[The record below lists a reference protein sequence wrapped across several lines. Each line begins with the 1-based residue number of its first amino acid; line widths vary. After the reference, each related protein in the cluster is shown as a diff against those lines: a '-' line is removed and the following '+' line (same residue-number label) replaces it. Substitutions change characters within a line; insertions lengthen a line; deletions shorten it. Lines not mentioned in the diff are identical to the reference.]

1 MKHIAKRL
9 LSLLLVV
16 CLVLSVAVIPA
27 GAAETKLTSVYAS
40 YAAEGHTN
48 APVADDV
55 FEAKSDS
62 ITVSIM
68 TTTDMHGRAY
78 DWNSYT
84 NSALNNNFLQAAK
97 IIAERRAAVDD
108 SILIDVGDILQ
119 GSALSSYNILQEG
132 GENSPMATA
141 LRYIGYDAFVL
152 GNHEFNYAPQIQWN
166 YYNLLTS
173 TDKAVVG
180 QPVDVI
186 CSNVVETETNESVF
200 SPYKT
205 FTYKFEDGTTFTI
218 GLLGFENMNNAN
230 WDVAS
235 HYEGCTFGH
244 PDNTEKSYVYEWEN
258 YYGKEMQEKCDY
270 IIVAMHSGEGNP
282 DIYNQENQGGYFATH
297 TTGVDMLLTG
307 HNHQRNAVTLQNKNG
322 EDVLVMNG
330 GGSTL
335 GETVLTLKKGADGKV
350 TVTAGESTMHPLG
363 SALGKDENGKDIR
376 VPSPDFKSGD
386 PNYDGLK
393 DLITPLFERSDA
405 FVNKKIGTVSGTWDT
420 ISNYYLTQSDSYDLV
435 HKAQIW
441 AACTDNNI
449 DPTKEHVISMTTP
462 VAKWGWSVSSLLA
475 DGATSG
481 DISLRDCYSLY
492 QYDNNTLYMIRMT
505 GAQLKSWMQR
515 TAQNYRVNDN
525 GQLGGGGFGCD
536 TFYGVNYDVY
546 VGNPD
551 GQRVQNITY
560 ADGTSVKDD
569 DTIYA
574 CLSSYRLSATKDSDA
589 YGWFASTGIT
599 SSSEEALWDATIS
612 ERFNNVGGSVP
623 LIIGEYIKEMTAEG
637 KDITP
642 GRETKWT
649 IHAEANPVKTIEVF
663 ETTDVH
669 GYLVDTS
676 SGNESTFQYRMA
688 YIANVV
694 NEARANAE
702 NDAVL
707 LLDGGDIYQG
717 TPVSNLTYG
726 SALRA
731 AFDAMGYDAVA
742 LGNHEFDWDVKTY
755 AADEDGTMSAYE
767 IGEFKGD
774 SNIPVLAYNLYDT
787 GTTNR
792 ASFVKDY
799 VIVDKAGVKVA
810 LVGYIPDY
818 SMDIMTA
825 KIAPYDIDPSIE
837 KLNAK
842 IESIVA
848 AEDPDVVVVVAHASP
863 RGLANS
869 VNSELVDLVVGG
881 HSHTVSYGV
890 ADNGVAYIQGNCQAK
905 GYANAKI
912 QFNTETKEVTVVNP
926 SYVNTTGRDN
936 TQNLFDTEGN
946 TKLDPT
952 VLAISH
958 ASWDAV
964 KDDMSE
970 VLGVADQSIT
980 RRARIGNS
988 SSTIAG
994 NWLTGLMLEATKE
1007 LNTVVAFTNS
1017 GGIRCDLLANEGETT
1032 RTVTVGDIYAITPF
1046 GNRLYTYDLTGAELA
1061 ATVENSF
1068 KNSNYGDQFSGM
1080 VVKYTAEPDGKDED
1094 GRPVRGARTV
1104 VSIVLDDGT
1113 VVDIKDNT
1121 KTYRVAVNEYCA
1133 TLPGSVFE
1141 NKTPVQNVNEAP
1153 IDNISAIEAL
1163 RAIGKA
1169 NNGKLPLDLTER
1181 CVKVELVEEDPCE
1194 QYTDLDANAWYAES
1208 VHFALVNGLFVGF
1221 GDGTFRPEAALSRAM
1236 VATVLYRQ
1244 AGSPAV
1250 TGTSTF
1256 PDLKDDWYADAVA
1269 WAQEAKVVIGDD
1281 KGLFRPD
1288 DDVTRE
1294 EMVTMLYRFAASQNM
1309 DTTTTGDL
1317 SSFTDASSVQSYATE
1332 PMTWAVGNGI
1342 ILGMG
1347 NNELAPRESATRA
1360 QFAAITARLAALK

>member
-48 APVADDV
+48 APIEDDV

-62 ITVSIM
+62 ITVSTL

-84 NSALNNNFLQAAK
+84 NSALSNNFLQAAK
-97 IIAERRAAVDD
+97 LVAERRAAVDD

-173 TDKAVVG
+173 TDKAVAG

-244 PDNTEKSYVYEWEN
+244 TDNAEKSYVYEWEN

-335 GETVLTLKKGADGKV
+335 GETVLTLTKGADGKV
-350 TVTAGESTMHPLG
+350 TVTAAESTMHPLN
-363 SALGKDENGKDIR
+363 SALGKDENGRDIR

-405 FVNKKIGTVSGTWDT
+405 FVNKKIGTVSGEWDT

-449 DPTKEHVISMTTP
+449 DPTKEHVVSMTTP
-462 VAKWGWSVSSLLA
+462 VAKRGWSVSSLLA

-492 QYDNNTLYMIRMT
+492 QYDNNTLYMIKMT
-505 GAQLKSWMQR
+505 GAQLKSWMQH

-525 GQLGGGGFGCD
+525 GQVGGGGFGCD

-546 VGNPD
+546 VGKPD

-560 ADGTSVKDD
+560 ADGTPVKDD
-569 DTIYA
+569 DMIYA

-599 SSSEEALWDATIS
+599 SSSEEVLWDATVS

-649 IHAEANPVKTIEVF
+649 
-663 ETTDVH
+663 
-669 GYLVDTS
+669 
-676 SGNESTFQYRMA
+676 
-688 YIANVV
+688 
-694 NEARANAE
+694 
-702 NDAVL
+702 
-707 LLDGGDIYQG
+707 
-717 TPVSNLTYG
+717 
-726 SALRA
+726 
-731 AFDAMGYDAVA
+731 
-742 LGNHEFDWDVKTY
+742 
-755 AADEDGTMSAYE
+755 
-767 IGEFKGD
+767 
-774 SNIPVLAYNLYDT
+774 
-787 GTTNR
+787 
-792 ASFVKDY
+792 
-799 VIVDKAGVKVA
+799 
-810 LVGYIPDY
+810 
-818 SMDIMTA
+818 
-825 KIAPYDIDPSIE
+825 
-837 KLNAK
+837 
-842 IESIVA
+842 
-848 AEDPDVVVVVAHASP
+848 
-863 RGLANS
+863 
-869 VNSELVDLVVGG
+869 
-881 HSHTVSYGV
+881 
-890 ADNGVAYIQGNCQAK
+890 
-905 GYANAKI
+905 
-912 QFNTETKEVTVVNP
+912 
-926 SYVNTTGRDN
+926 
-936 TQNLFDTEGN
+936 
-946 TKLDPT
+946 
-952 VLAISH
+952 
-958 ASWDAV
+958 
-964 KDDMSE
+964 
-970 VLGVADQSIT
+970 
-980 RRARIGNS
+980 
-988 SSTIAG
+988 
-994 NWLTGLMLEATKE
+994 
-1007 LNTVVAFTNS
+1007 
-1017 GGIRCDLLANEGETT
+1017 
-1032 RTVTVGDIYAITPF
+1032 
-1046 GNRLYTYDLTGAELA
+1046 
-1061 ATVENSF
+1061 
-1068 KNSNYGDQFSGM
+1068 
-1080 VVKYTAEPDGKDED
+1080 
-1094 GRPVRGARTV
+1094 
-1104 VSIVLDDGT
+1104 
-1113 VVDIKDNT
+1113 
-1121 KTYRVAVNEYCA
+1121 
-1133 TLPGSVFE
+1133 
-1141 NKTPVQNVNEAP
+1141 VQ
-1153 IDNISAIEAL
+1153 
-1163 RAIGKA
+1163 
-1169 NNGKLPLDLTER
+1169 
-1181 CVKVELVEEDPCE
+1181 VEEDPCE

-1250 TGTSTF
+1250 TDTSTF

-1317 SSFTDASSVQSYATE
+1317 SSFTDTSSVQSYATE

>member
-48 APVADDV
+48 APIEDDV

-84 NSALNNNFLQAAK
+84 NSALSNNFLQAAK
-97 IIAERRAAVDD
+97 LVAERRAAVDD

-173 TDKAVVG
+173 TDKAVAG

-244 PDNTEKSYVYEWEN
+244 TDNAEKSYVYEWEN

-322 EDVLVMNG
+322 ENVLVMNG

-335 GETVLTLKKGADGKV
+335 GETVLTLTKGADGKV
-350 TVTAGESTMHPLG
+350 TVTAAESTMHPLN
-363 SALGKDENGKDIR
+363 SALGKDIR
-376 VPSPDFKSGD
+376 VTSPDFKSGD
-386 PNYDGLK
+386 ANYDGLK
-393 DLITPLFERSDA
+393 TLITPLFERSDA

-462 VAKWGWSVSSLLA
+462 VAKRGWSVSSLLA

-515 TAQNYRVNDN
+515 TAQNYRVNDD
-525 GQLGGGGFGCD
+525 GQVGGGGFGCD

-560 ADGTSVKDD
+560 ADGTPVKDD

-599 SSSEEALWDATIS
+599 SNSEEALWDATIS

-649 IHAEANPVKTIEVF
+649 
-663 ETTDVH
+663 
-669 GYLVDTS
+669 
-676 SGNESTFQYRMA
+676 
-688 YIANVV
+688 
-694 NEARANAE
+694 
-702 NDAVL
+702 
-707 LLDGGDIYQG
+707 
-717 TPVSNLTYG
+717 
-726 SALRA
+726 
-731 AFDAMGYDAVA
+731 
-742 LGNHEFDWDVKTY
+742 
-755 AADEDGTMSAYE
+755 
-767 IGEFKGD
+767 
-774 SNIPVLAYNLYDT
+774 
-787 GTTNR
+787 
-792 ASFVKDY
+792 
-799 VIVDKAGVKVA
+799 
-810 LVGYIPDY
+810 
-818 SMDIMTA
+818 
-825 KIAPYDIDPSIE
+825 
-837 KLNAK
+837 
-842 IESIVA
+842 
-848 AEDPDVVVVVAHASP
+848 
-863 RGLANS
+863 
-869 VNSELVDLVVGG
+869 
-881 HSHTVSYGV
+881 
-890 ADNGVAYIQGNCQAK
+890 
-905 GYANAKI
+905 
-912 QFNTETKEVTVVNP
+912 
-926 SYVNTTGRDN
+926 
-936 TQNLFDTEGN
+936 
-946 TKLDPT
+946 
-952 VLAISH
+952 
-958 ASWDAV
+958 
-964 KDDMSE
+964 
-970 VLGVADQSIT
+970 
-980 RRARIGNS
+980 
-988 SSTIAG
+988 
-994 NWLTGLMLEATKE
+994 
-1007 LNTVVAFTNS
+1007 
-1017 GGIRCDLLANEGETT
+1017 
-1032 RTVTVGDIYAITPF
+1032 
-1046 GNRLYTYDLTGAELA
+1046 
-1061 ATVENSF
+1061 
-1068 KNSNYGDQFSGM
+1068 
-1080 VVKYTAEPDGKDED
+1080 
-1094 GRPVRGARTV
+1094 
-1104 VSIVLDDGT
+1104 
-1113 VVDIKDNT
+1113 
-1121 KTYRVAVNEYCA
+1121 
-1133 TLPGSVFE
+1133 
-1141 NKTPVQNVNEAP
+1141 VQ
-1153 IDNISAIEAL
+1153 
-1163 RAIGKA
+1163 
-1169 NNGKLPLDLTER
+1169 
-1181 CVKVELVEEDPCE
+1181 VEEDPCE

>member
-27 GAAETKLTSVYAS
+27 GAAETKLASVYAS

-48 APVADDV
+48 APIEDDV

-84 NSALNNNFLQAAK
+84 NSALSNNFLQAAK
-97 IIAERRAAVDD
+97 LVAERRAAVDD

-173 TDKAVVG
+173 TDKAVAG

-244 PDNTEKSYVYEWEN
+244 TDNAEKSYVYEWEN

-282 DIYNQENQGGYFATH
+282 DVYNQENQGGYFATH

-322 EDVLVMNG
+322 ENVLVMNG

-335 GETVLTLKKGADGKV
+335 GETVLTLTKGADGKV
-350 TVTAGESTMHPLG
+350 SVTAAESTMHPLN
-363 SALGKDENGKDIR
+363 SALGKDIR
-376 VPSPDFKSGD
+376 VTSPDFKSGD
-386 PNYDGLK
+386 ANYDGLK
-393 DLITPLFERSDA
+393 TLITPLFERSDA

-462 VAKWGWSVSSLLA
+462 VAKRGWSVSSLLA

-515 TAQNYRVNDN
+515 TAQNYRVNDD
-525 GQLGGGGFGCD
+525 GQVGGGGFGCD

-560 ADGTSVKDD
+560 ADGTPVKDD

-599 SSSEEALWDATIS
+599 SSSEEALWDATVS

-649 IHAEANPVKTIEVF
+649 
-663 ETTDVH
+663 
-669 GYLVDTS
+669 
-676 SGNESTFQYRMA
+676 
-688 YIANVV
+688 
-694 NEARANAE
+694 
-702 NDAVL
+702 
-707 LLDGGDIYQG
+707 
-717 TPVSNLTYG
+717 
-726 SALRA
+726 
-731 AFDAMGYDAVA
+731 
-742 LGNHEFDWDVKTY
+742 
-755 AADEDGTMSAYE
+755 
-767 IGEFKGD
+767 
-774 SNIPVLAYNLYDT
+774 
-787 GTTNR
+787 
-792 ASFVKDY
+792 
-799 VIVDKAGVKVA
+799 
-810 LVGYIPDY
+810 
-818 SMDIMTA
+818 
-825 KIAPYDIDPSIE
+825 
-837 KLNAK
+837 
-842 IESIVA
+842 
-848 AEDPDVVVVVAHASP
+848 
-863 RGLANS
+863 
-869 VNSELVDLVVGG
+869 
-881 HSHTVSYGV
+881 
-890 ADNGVAYIQGNCQAK
+890 
-905 GYANAKI
+905 
-912 QFNTETKEVTVVNP
+912 
-926 SYVNTTGRDN
+926 
-936 TQNLFDTEGN
+936 
-946 TKLDPT
+946 
-952 VLAISH
+952 
-958 ASWDAV
+958 
-964 KDDMSE
+964 
-970 VLGVADQSIT
+970 
-980 RRARIGNS
+980 
-988 SSTIAG
+988 
-994 NWLTGLMLEATKE
+994 
-1007 LNTVVAFTNS
+1007 
-1017 GGIRCDLLANEGETT
+1017 
-1032 RTVTVGDIYAITPF
+1032 
-1046 GNRLYTYDLTGAELA
+1046 
-1061 ATVENSF
+1061 
-1068 KNSNYGDQFSGM
+1068 
-1080 VVKYTAEPDGKDED
+1080 
-1094 GRPVRGARTV
+1094 
-1104 VSIVLDDGT
+1104 
-1113 VVDIKDNT
+1113 
-1121 KTYRVAVNEYCA
+1121 
-1133 TLPGSVFE
+1133 
-1141 NKTPVQNVNEAP
+1141 VQ
-1153 IDNISAIEAL
+1153 
-1163 RAIGKA
+1163 
-1169 NNGKLPLDLTER
+1169 
-1181 CVKVELVEEDPCE
+1181 VEEDPCE

>member
-48 APVADDV
+48 APIEDDV

-97 IIAERRAAVDD
+97 LVAERRAAVDD

-173 TDKAVVG
+173 TDKAVAG

-322 EDVLVMNG
+322 ENVLVMNG

-335 GETVLTLKKGADGKV
+335 GETVLTLTKGADGKV
-350 TVTAGESTMHPLG
+350 TVTAAESTMHPLN

-420 ISNYYLTQSDSYDLV
+420 ISNYYLAQSDSYDLV

-449 DPTKEHVISMTTP
+449 DPTKEHVVSMTTP
-462 VAKWGWSVSSLLA
+462 VAKRGWSVSSLLA

-492 QYDNNTLYMIRMT
+492 QYDNNTLYMIKMT

-515 TAQNYRVNDN
+515 TAQNYRVNDD
-525 GQLGGGGFGCD
+525 GQVGGGGFGCD

-546 VGNPD
+546 VGKPD

-560 ADGTSVKDD
+560 ADGTPVKDD
-569 DTIYA
+569 DMIYA

-599 SSSEEALWDATIS
+599 SSSEEVLWDATVS

-649 IHAEANPVKTIEVF
+649 
-663 ETTDVH
+663 
-669 GYLVDTS
+669 
-676 SGNESTFQYRMA
+676 
-688 YIANVV
+688 
-694 NEARANAE
+694 
-702 NDAVL
+702 
-707 LLDGGDIYQG
+707 
-717 TPVSNLTYG
+717 
-726 SALRA
+726 
-731 AFDAMGYDAVA
+731 
-742 LGNHEFDWDVKTY
+742 
-755 AADEDGTMSAYE
+755 
-767 IGEFKGD
+767 
-774 SNIPVLAYNLYDT
+774 
-787 GTTNR
+787 
-792 ASFVKDY
+792 
-799 VIVDKAGVKVA
+799 
-810 LVGYIPDY
+810 
-818 SMDIMTA
+818 
-825 KIAPYDIDPSIE
+825 
-837 KLNAK
+837 
-842 IESIVA
+842 
-848 AEDPDVVVVVAHASP
+848 
-863 RGLANS
+863 
-869 VNSELVDLVVGG
+869 
-881 HSHTVSYGV
+881 
-890 ADNGVAYIQGNCQAK
+890 
-905 GYANAKI
+905 
-912 QFNTETKEVTVVNP
+912 
-926 SYVNTTGRDN
+926 
-936 TQNLFDTEGN
+936 
-946 TKLDPT
+946 
-952 VLAISH
+952 
-958 ASWDAV
+958 
-964 KDDMSE
+964 
-970 VLGVADQSIT
+970 
-980 RRARIGNS
+980 
-988 SSTIAG
+988 
-994 NWLTGLMLEATKE
+994 
-1007 LNTVVAFTNS
+1007 
-1017 GGIRCDLLANEGETT
+1017 
-1032 RTVTVGDIYAITPF
+1032 
-1046 GNRLYTYDLTGAELA
+1046 
-1061 ATVENSF
+1061 
-1068 KNSNYGDQFSGM
+1068 
-1080 VVKYTAEPDGKDED
+1080 
-1094 GRPVRGARTV
+1094 
-1104 VSIVLDDGT
+1104 
-1113 VVDIKDNT
+1113 
-1121 KTYRVAVNEYCA
+1121 
-1133 TLPGSVFE
+1133 
-1141 NKTPVQNVNEAP
+1141 VQ
-1153 IDNISAIEAL
+1153 
-1163 RAIGKA
+1163 
-1169 NNGKLPLDLTER
+1169 
-1181 CVKVELVEEDPCE
+1181 VEEDPCE

-1208 VHFALVNGLFVGF
+1208 VHFALVNGLFVGY

-1250 TGTSTF
+1250 TGSSTF
-1256 PDLKDDWYADAVA
+1256 PDLTDDWYADAVA

>member
-16 CLVLSVAVIPA
+16 SLVLSVAVIPA

-62 ITVSIM
+62 ITVSIL

-84 NSALNNNFLQAAK
+84 NSALSNNFLQAAK
-97 IIAERRAAVDD
+97 LVAERRAAVDD

-173 TDKAVVG
+173 TDKAVAG

-307 HNHQRNAVTLQNKNG
+307 HNHQRKAVTLQNKNG
-322 EDVLVMNG
+322 ENVLVMNG

-335 GETVLTLKKGADGKV
+335 GETVLTLTKGADGKV
-350 TVTAGESTMHPLG
+350 TVTAAESTMHPLN
-363 SALGKDENGKDIR
+363 SALGKDENGRDIR

-462 VAKWGWSVSSLLA
+462 VAKRGWSVSSLLA

-505 GAQLKSWMQR
+505 GAQLKSWMQH

-525 GQLGGGGFGCD
+525 GQVGGGGFGCD

-551 GQRVQNITY
+551 NQRVQNITY
-560 ADGTSVKDD
+560 ADGTAVKDD

-599 SSSEEALWDATIS
+599 SSSDEVLWDATIS

-637 KDITP
+637 KEITP

-649 IHAEANPVKTIEVF
+649 
-663 ETTDVH
+663 
-669 GYLVDTS
+669 
-676 SGNESTFQYRMA
+676 
-688 YIANVV
+688 
-694 NEARANAE
+694 
-702 NDAVL
+702 
-707 LLDGGDIYQG
+707 
-717 TPVSNLTYG
+717 
-726 SALRA
+726 
-731 AFDAMGYDAVA
+731 
-742 LGNHEFDWDVKTY
+742 
-755 AADEDGTMSAYE
+755 
-767 IGEFKGD
+767 
-774 SNIPVLAYNLYDT
+774 
-787 GTTNR
+787 
-792 ASFVKDY
+792 
-799 VIVDKAGVKVA
+799 
-810 LVGYIPDY
+810 
-818 SMDIMTA
+818 
-825 KIAPYDIDPSIE
+825 
-837 KLNAK
+837 
-842 IESIVA
+842 
-848 AEDPDVVVVVAHASP
+848 
-863 RGLANS
+863 
-869 VNSELVDLVVGG
+869 
-881 HSHTVSYGV
+881 
-890 ADNGVAYIQGNCQAK
+890 
-905 GYANAKI
+905 
-912 QFNTETKEVTVVNP
+912 
-926 SYVNTTGRDN
+926 
-936 TQNLFDTEGN
+936 
-946 TKLDPT
+946 
-952 VLAISH
+952 
-958 ASWDAV
+958 
-964 KDDMSE
+964 
-970 VLGVADQSIT
+970 
-980 RRARIGNS
+980 
-988 SSTIAG
+988 
-994 NWLTGLMLEATKE
+994 
-1007 LNTVVAFTNS
+1007 
-1017 GGIRCDLLANEGETT
+1017 
-1032 RTVTVGDIYAITPF
+1032 
-1046 GNRLYTYDLTGAELA
+1046 
-1061 ATVENSF
+1061 
-1068 KNSNYGDQFSGM
+1068 
-1080 VVKYTAEPDGKDED
+1080 
-1094 GRPVRGARTV
+1094 
-1104 VSIVLDDGT
+1104 
-1113 VVDIKDNT
+1113 
-1121 KTYRVAVNEYCA
+1121 
-1133 TLPGSVFE
+1133 
-1141 NKTPVQNVNEAP
+1141 VQ
-1153 IDNISAIEAL
+1153 
-1163 RAIGKA
+1163 
-1169 NNGKLPLDLTER
+1169 
-1181 CVKVELVEEDPCE
+1181 VEEDPCE

-1208 VHFALVNGLFVGF
+1208 VHFALVNGLFVGY

>member
-48 APVADDV
+48 APIEDDV

-97 IIAERRAAVDD
+97 LVAERRAAVDD

-173 TDKAVVG
+173 TDKAVAG

-244 PDNTEKSYVYEWEN
+244 TDNAEKSYVYEWEN

-335 GETVLTLKKGADGKV
+335 GETVLTLTKGADGKV
-350 TVTAGESTMHPLG
+350 TVTAAESTMHPLN
-363 SALGKDENGKDIR
+363 SALGKDENGRDIR

-449 DPTKEHVISMTTP
+449 DPTKEHVVSMTTP
-462 VAKWGWSVSSLLA
+462 VAKRGWSVSSLLA

-492 QYDNNTLYMIRMT
+492 QYDNNTLYMIKMT
-505 GAQLKSWMQR
+505 GAQLKSWMQH

-525 GQLGGGGFGCD
+525 GQVGGGGFGCD

-546 VGNPD
+546 VGKPD

-560 ADGTSVKDD
+560 ADGTPVKDD
-569 DTIYA
+569 DMIYA

-599 SSSEEALWDATIS
+599 SSSEEVLWDATVS

-649 IHAEANPVKTIEVF
+649 
-663 ETTDVH
+663 
-669 GYLVDTS
+669 
-676 SGNESTFQYRMA
+676 
-688 YIANVV
+688 
-694 NEARANAE
+694 
-702 NDAVL
+702 
-707 LLDGGDIYQG
+707 
-717 TPVSNLTYG
+717 
-726 SALRA
+726 
-731 AFDAMGYDAVA
+731 
-742 LGNHEFDWDVKTY
+742 
-755 AADEDGTMSAYE
+755 
-767 IGEFKGD
+767 
-774 SNIPVLAYNLYDT
+774 
-787 GTTNR
+787 
-792 ASFVKDY
+792 
-799 VIVDKAGVKVA
+799 
-810 LVGYIPDY
+810 
-818 SMDIMTA
+818 
-825 KIAPYDIDPSIE
+825 
-837 KLNAK
+837 
-842 IESIVA
+842 
-848 AEDPDVVVVVAHASP
+848 
-863 RGLANS
+863 
-869 VNSELVDLVVGG
+869 
-881 HSHTVSYGV
+881 
-890 ADNGVAYIQGNCQAK
+890 
-905 GYANAKI
+905 
-912 QFNTETKEVTVVNP
+912 
-926 SYVNTTGRDN
+926 
-936 TQNLFDTEGN
+936 
-946 TKLDPT
+946 
-952 VLAISH
+952 
-958 ASWDAV
+958 
-964 KDDMSE
+964 
-970 VLGVADQSIT
+970 
-980 RRARIGNS
+980 
-988 SSTIAG
+988 
-994 NWLTGLMLEATKE
+994 
-1007 LNTVVAFTNS
+1007 
-1017 GGIRCDLLANEGETT
+1017 
-1032 RTVTVGDIYAITPF
+1032 
-1046 GNRLYTYDLTGAELA
+1046 
-1061 ATVENSF
+1061 
-1068 KNSNYGDQFSGM
+1068 
-1080 VVKYTAEPDGKDED
+1080 
-1094 GRPVRGARTV
+1094 
-1104 VSIVLDDGT
+1104 
-1113 VVDIKDNT
+1113 
-1121 KTYRVAVNEYCA
+1121 
-1133 TLPGSVFE
+1133 
-1141 NKTPVQNVNEAP
+1141 VQ
-1153 IDNISAIEAL
+1153 
-1163 RAIGKA
+1163 
-1169 NNGKLPLDLTER
+1169 
-1181 CVKVELVEEDPCE
+1181 VEEDPCE

-1317 SSFTDASSVQSYATE
+1317 SNFTDASSVQSYATE

>member
-62 ITVSIM
+62 ITVSIL

-84 NSALNNNFLQAAK
+84 NSALSNNFLQAAK
-97 IIAERRAAVDD
+97 LVAERRAAVDD

-173 TDKAVVG
+173 TDKAVAG

-297 TTGVDMLLTG
+297 TSGVDMLLTG

-350 TVTAGESTMHPLG
+350 TVTAAESTMHPLS

-449 DPTKEHVISMTTP
+449 DPTKEHVVSMTTP
-462 VAKWGWSVSSLLA
+462 VAKRGWSVSSLLA

-492 QYDNNTLYMIRMT
+492 QYDNNTLYMIKMT

-515 TAQNYRVNDN
+515 TAQNYRVNDD
-525 GQLGGGGFGCD
+525 GQVGGGGFGCD

-546 VGNPD
+546 VGKPD

-560 ADGTSVKDD
+560 ADGTPVKDD
-569 DTIYA
+569 DMIYA

-599 SSSEEALWDATIS
+599 SSSEEVLWDATVS

-649 IHAEANPVKTIEVF
+649 
-663 ETTDVH
+663 
-669 GYLVDTS
+669 
-676 SGNESTFQYRMA
+676 
-688 YIANVV
+688 
-694 NEARANAE
+694 
-702 NDAVL
+702 
-707 LLDGGDIYQG
+707 
-717 TPVSNLTYG
+717 
-726 SALRA
+726 
-731 AFDAMGYDAVA
+731 
-742 LGNHEFDWDVKTY
+742 
-755 AADEDGTMSAYE
+755 
-767 IGEFKGD
+767 
-774 SNIPVLAYNLYDT
+774 
-787 GTTNR
+787 
-792 ASFVKDY
+792 
-799 VIVDKAGVKVA
+799 
-810 LVGYIPDY
+810 
-818 SMDIMTA
+818 
-825 KIAPYDIDPSIE
+825 
-837 KLNAK
+837 
-842 IESIVA
+842 
-848 AEDPDVVVVVAHASP
+848 
-863 RGLANS
+863 
-869 VNSELVDLVVGG
+869 
-881 HSHTVSYGV
+881 
-890 ADNGVAYIQGNCQAK
+890 
-905 GYANAKI
+905 
-912 QFNTETKEVTVVNP
+912 
-926 SYVNTTGRDN
+926 
-936 TQNLFDTEGN
+936 
-946 TKLDPT
+946 
-952 VLAISH
+952 
-958 ASWDAV
+958 
-964 KDDMSE
+964 
-970 VLGVADQSIT
+970 
-980 RRARIGNS
+980 
-988 SSTIAG
+988 
-994 NWLTGLMLEATKE
+994 
-1007 LNTVVAFTNS
+1007 
-1017 GGIRCDLLANEGETT
+1017 
-1032 RTVTVGDIYAITPF
+1032 
-1046 GNRLYTYDLTGAELA
+1046 
-1061 ATVENSF
+1061 
-1068 KNSNYGDQFSGM
+1068 
-1080 VVKYTAEPDGKDED
+1080 
-1094 GRPVRGARTV
+1094 
-1104 VSIVLDDGT
+1104 
-1113 VVDIKDNT
+1113 
-1121 KTYRVAVNEYCA
+1121 
-1133 TLPGSVFE
+1133 
-1141 NKTPVQNVNEAP
+1141 VQ
-1153 IDNISAIEAL
+1153 
-1163 RAIGKA
+1163 
-1169 NNGKLPLDLTER
+1169 
-1181 CVKVELVEEDPCE
+1181 VEEDPCE

>member
-48 APVADDV
+48 APIEDDV

-62 ITVSIM
+62 ITVSIL

-84 NSALNNNFLQAAK
+84 NSALSNNFLQAAK
-97 IIAERRAAVDD
+97 LVAERRAAVDD

-173 TDKAVVG
+173 TDKAVAG

-322 EDVLVMNG
+322 ENVLVMNG

-335 GETVLTLKKGADGKV
+335 GETVLTLTKGADGKV
-350 TVTAGESTMHPLG
+350 TVTAAESTMHPLN
-363 SALGKDENGKDIR
+363 SALGKDENGRDIR

-462 VAKWGWSVSSLLA
+462 VAKRGWSVSSLLA

-505 GAQLKSWMQR
+505 GAQLKSWMQH
-515 TAQNYRVNDN
+515 TAQNYRVKDN

-546 VGNPD
+546 VGKPD

-560 ADGTSVKDD
+560 ADGTPVKDD
-569 DTIYA
+569 DMIYA

-599 SSSEEALWDATIS
+599 SSSEEVLWDATVS

-649 IHAEANPVKTIEVF
+649 
-663 ETTDVH
+663 
-669 GYLVDTS
+669 
-676 SGNESTFQYRMA
+676 
-688 YIANVV
+688 
-694 NEARANAE
+694 
-702 NDAVL
+702 
-707 LLDGGDIYQG
+707 
-717 TPVSNLTYG
+717 
-726 SALRA
+726 
-731 AFDAMGYDAVA
+731 
-742 LGNHEFDWDVKTY
+742 
-755 AADEDGTMSAYE
+755 
-767 IGEFKGD
+767 
-774 SNIPVLAYNLYDT
+774 
-787 GTTNR
+787 
-792 ASFVKDY
+792 
-799 VIVDKAGVKVA
+799 
-810 LVGYIPDY
+810 
-818 SMDIMTA
+818 
-825 KIAPYDIDPSIE
+825 
-837 KLNAK
+837 
-842 IESIVA
+842 
-848 AEDPDVVVVVAHASP
+848 
-863 RGLANS
+863 
-869 VNSELVDLVVGG
+869 
-881 HSHTVSYGV
+881 
-890 ADNGVAYIQGNCQAK
+890 
-905 GYANAKI
+905 
-912 QFNTETKEVTVVNP
+912 
-926 SYVNTTGRDN
+926 
-936 TQNLFDTEGN
+936 
-946 TKLDPT
+946 
-952 VLAISH
+952 
-958 ASWDAV
+958 
-964 KDDMSE
+964 
-970 VLGVADQSIT
+970 
-980 RRARIGNS
+980 
-988 SSTIAG
+988 
-994 NWLTGLMLEATKE
+994 
-1007 LNTVVAFTNS
+1007 
-1017 GGIRCDLLANEGETT
+1017 
-1032 RTVTVGDIYAITPF
+1032 
-1046 GNRLYTYDLTGAELA
+1046 
-1061 ATVENSF
+1061 
-1068 KNSNYGDQFSGM
+1068 
-1080 VVKYTAEPDGKDED
+1080 
-1094 GRPVRGARTV
+1094 
-1104 VSIVLDDGT
+1104 
-1113 VVDIKDNT
+1113 
-1121 KTYRVAVNEYCA
+1121 
-1133 TLPGSVFE
+1133 
-1141 NKTPVQNVNEAP
+1141 VQ
-1153 IDNISAIEAL
+1153 
-1163 RAIGKA
+1163 
-1169 NNGKLPLDLTER
+1169 
-1181 CVKVELVEEDPCE
+1181 VEEDPCE

-1208 VHFALVNGLFVGF
+1208 VHFALVNGLFVGY

-1317 SSFTDASSVQSYATE
+1317 SNFTDASSVQSYATE

>member
-62 ITVSIM
+62 ITVSIL

-84 NSALNNNFLQAAK
+84 NSALSNNFLQAAK
-97 IIAERRAAVDD
+97 LVAERRAAVDD

-173 TDKAVVG
+173 TDKAVAG

-322 EDVLVMNG
+322 ENVLVMNG

-335 GETVLTLKKGADGKV
+335 GETVLTLTKGADGKV
-350 TVTAGESTMHPLG
+350 TVTAAESTMHPLN
-363 SALGKDENGKDIR
+363 SALGKDENGRDIR

-462 VAKWGWSVSSLLA
+462 VAKRGWSVSSLLA

-505 GAQLKSWMQR
+505 GAQLKSWMQH

-525 GQLGGGGFGCD
+525 GQVGGGDFGCD

-546 VGNPD
+546 VGKPD

-560 ADGTSVKDD
+560 ADGTPVKDD
-569 DTIYA
+569 DMIYA

-599 SSSEEALWDATIS
+599 SSSEEVLWDATVS

-649 IHAEANPVKTIEVF
+649 
-663 ETTDVH
+663 
-669 GYLVDTS
+669 
-676 SGNESTFQYRMA
+676 
-688 YIANVV
+688 
-694 NEARANAE
+694 
-702 NDAVL
+702 
-707 LLDGGDIYQG
+707 
-717 TPVSNLTYG
+717 
-726 SALRA
+726 
-731 AFDAMGYDAVA
+731 
-742 LGNHEFDWDVKTY
+742 
-755 AADEDGTMSAYE
+755 
-767 IGEFKGD
+767 
-774 SNIPVLAYNLYDT
+774 
-787 GTTNR
+787 
-792 ASFVKDY
+792 
-799 VIVDKAGVKVA
+799 
-810 LVGYIPDY
+810 
-818 SMDIMTA
+818 
-825 KIAPYDIDPSIE
+825 
-837 KLNAK
+837 
-842 IESIVA
+842 
-848 AEDPDVVVVVAHASP
+848 
-863 RGLANS
+863 
-869 VNSELVDLVVGG
+869 
-881 HSHTVSYGV
+881 
-890 ADNGVAYIQGNCQAK
+890 
-905 GYANAKI
+905 
-912 QFNTETKEVTVVNP
+912 
-926 SYVNTTGRDN
+926 
-936 TQNLFDTEGN
+936 
-946 TKLDPT
+946 
-952 VLAISH
+952 
-958 ASWDAV
+958 
-964 KDDMSE
+964 
-970 VLGVADQSIT
+970 
-980 RRARIGNS
+980 
-988 SSTIAG
+988 
-994 NWLTGLMLEATKE
+994 
-1007 LNTVVAFTNS
+1007 
-1017 GGIRCDLLANEGETT
+1017 
-1032 RTVTVGDIYAITPF
+1032 
-1046 GNRLYTYDLTGAELA
+1046 
-1061 ATVENSF
+1061 
-1068 KNSNYGDQFSGM
+1068 
-1080 VVKYTAEPDGKDED
+1080 
-1094 GRPVRGARTV
+1094 
-1104 VSIVLDDGT
+1104 
-1113 VVDIKDNT
+1113 
-1121 KTYRVAVNEYCA
+1121 
-1133 TLPGSVFE
+1133 
-1141 NKTPVQNVNEAP
+1141 VQ
-1153 IDNISAIEAL
+1153 
-1163 RAIGKA
+1163 
-1169 NNGKLPLDLTER
+1169 
-1181 CVKVELVEEDPCE
+1181 VEEDPCE

-1208 VHFALVNGLFVGF
+1208 VHFALVNGLFVGY

>member
-16 CLVLSVAVIPA
+16 SLVLSVAVIPA

-62 ITVSIM
+62 ITVSIL

-84 NSALNNNFLQAAK
+84 NSALSNNFLQAAK
-97 IIAERRAAVDD
+97 LVAERRAAVDD

-173 TDKAVVG
+173 TDKAVAG

-244 PDNTEKSYVYEWEN
+244 PDNAEKSYVYEWEN

-322 EDVLVMNG
+322 ENVLVMNG

-335 GETVLTLKKGADGKV
+335 GETVLTLTKGADGKV
-350 TVTAGESTMHPLG
+350 TVTAAESTMHPLN
-363 SALGKDENGKDIR
+363 SALGKDENGRDIR

-449 DPTKEHVISMTTP
+449 DPTKEHVVSMTTP
-462 VAKWGWSVSSLLA
+462 VAKRGWSVSSLLA

-492 QYDNNTLYMIRMT
+492 QYDNNTLYMIKMT
-505 GAQLKSWMQR
+505 GAQLKSWMQH

-525 GQLGGGGFGCD
+525 GQVGGGGFGCD

-546 VGNPD
+546 VGKPD

-560 ADGTSVKDD
+560 ADGTPVKDD
-569 DTIYA
+569 DMIYA

-599 SSSEEALWDATIS
+599 SSSEEVLWDATVS

-649 IHAEANPVKTIEVF
+649 
-663 ETTDVH
+663 
-669 GYLVDTS
+669 
-676 SGNESTFQYRMA
+676 
-688 YIANVV
+688 
-694 NEARANAE
+694 
-702 NDAVL
+702 
-707 LLDGGDIYQG
+707 
-717 TPVSNLTYG
+717 
-726 SALRA
+726 
-731 AFDAMGYDAVA
+731 
-742 LGNHEFDWDVKTY
+742 
-755 AADEDGTMSAYE
+755 
-767 IGEFKGD
+767 
-774 SNIPVLAYNLYDT
+774 
-787 GTTNR
+787 
-792 ASFVKDY
+792 
-799 VIVDKAGVKVA
+799 
-810 LVGYIPDY
+810 
-818 SMDIMTA
+818 
-825 KIAPYDIDPSIE
+825 
-837 KLNAK
+837 
-842 IESIVA
+842 
-848 AEDPDVVVVVAHASP
+848 
-863 RGLANS
+863 
-869 VNSELVDLVVGG
+869 
-881 HSHTVSYGV
+881 
-890 ADNGVAYIQGNCQAK
+890 
-905 GYANAKI
+905 
-912 QFNTETKEVTVVNP
+912 
-926 SYVNTTGRDN
+926 
-936 TQNLFDTEGN
+936 
-946 TKLDPT
+946 
-952 VLAISH
+952 
-958 ASWDAV
+958 
-964 KDDMSE
+964 
-970 VLGVADQSIT
+970 
-980 RRARIGNS
+980 
-988 SSTIAG
+988 
-994 NWLTGLMLEATKE
+994 
-1007 LNTVVAFTNS
+1007 
-1017 GGIRCDLLANEGETT
+1017 
-1032 RTVTVGDIYAITPF
+1032 
-1046 GNRLYTYDLTGAELA
+1046 
-1061 ATVENSF
+1061 
-1068 KNSNYGDQFSGM
+1068 
-1080 VVKYTAEPDGKDED
+1080 
-1094 GRPVRGARTV
+1094 
-1104 VSIVLDDGT
+1104 
-1113 VVDIKDNT
+1113 
-1121 KTYRVAVNEYCA
+1121 
-1133 TLPGSVFE
+1133 
-1141 NKTPVQNVNEAP
+1141 VQ
-1153 IDNISAIEAL
+1153 
-1163 RAIGKA
+1163 
-1169 NNGKLPLDLTER
+1169 
-1181 CVKVELVEEDPCE
+1181 VEEDPCE

-1208 VHFALVNGLFVGF
+1208 VHFALVNGLFVGY

-1317 SSFTDASSVQSYATE
+1317 SNFTDASSVQSYATE